1 MAARKEE
8 KQFEQ
13 KYKDTLLHLKIISTW
28 AAVGVKYRGIEP
40 ECCERAVGW
49 IDDAIKVLEMLKEK
63 SDERV

>member
-13 KYKDTLLHLKIISTW
+13 KCKDTLLHLKIISVW
-28 AAVGVKYRGIEP
+28 AVVGVKHSGIEP
-40 ECCERAVGW
+40 QCCERVVEW
-49 IDDAIKVLEMLKEK
+49 IDDAIKVLKMLKEK